1 MSRPDD
7 GTWQLNDSAELQVT
21 WDNSALAR
29 LERSPQGMVIRDL
42 VRRGQL
48 VQEAAQQQVRLG
60 HIGGG
65 PGGRPNLRYTIVK
78 RLVRDGSNELPT
90 MLIGSDSPIAL
101 LHHEGSRPHEI
112 VPRRKKVLVFYAD
125 SGRGPLVFTRRV
137 RHPGFR
143 GNRFLTEN
151 LPLAVQ

>member
-1 MSRPDD
+1 
-7 GTWQLNDSAELQVT
+7 
-21 WDNSALAR
+21 
-29 LERSPQGMVIRDL
+29 
-42 VRRGQL
+42 
-48 VQEAAQQQVRLG
+48 
-60 HIGGG
+60 
-65 PGGRPNLRYTIVK
+65 
-78 RLVRDGSNELPT
+78 

-137 RHPGFR
+137 RHPGTR
-143 GNRFLTEN
+143 PNPYLVSA